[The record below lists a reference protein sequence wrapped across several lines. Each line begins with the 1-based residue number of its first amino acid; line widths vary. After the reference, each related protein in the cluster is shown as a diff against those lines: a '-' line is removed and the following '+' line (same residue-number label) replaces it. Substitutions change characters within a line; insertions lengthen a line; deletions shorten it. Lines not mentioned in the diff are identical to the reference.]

1 MTMISRKTGLKTG
14 SIFGLAMA
22 AMVTAPAVAQT
33 GDQAGEEAETNSNV
47 IIVTA
52 QRREQSIQDVPIAI
66 SAFSPKTLQTLAV
79 KKTIDLVDTIPNLVG
94 SNNTSLGS
102 ANVYFLR
109 GQGQDESFPTFDPA
123 VGTYVDEVFYTR
135 QNGNNIALFDIERT
149 EVLRGPQG
157 TLFGKNTTGGAI
169 NIVLRKP
176 GEELGG
182 FVEASYGRFE
192 EKMVRGS
199 IDLPASEDARFL
211 VSGFFVDDN
220 GWLANP
226 TLGRNINDRHS
237 WGARLAADIDIT
249 PSINW
254 YAAIDYIEDSGTNIA
269 GRDTNLDTG
278 VSPINGNYGEVD
290 LVSTSVLPNGLG
302 AVFPGAVSKAD
313 YGSQTNS
320 FNISS
325 NLGIQTGDT
334 GQINLILGY
343 RKVENDFLVN
353 FPLPQFDAFMTF
365 PTPANP
371 SLDDIFIIDNLG
383 DFKQYSA
390 ELKYNATLFDDFL
403 NLTVGLFYLKEDNFT
418 DFAAYFAGP
427 TPSRDRII
435 TNETENIA
443 GYIQGDFV
451 LTDTITATA
460 GLRYTDESKS
470 FRVSDN
476 RPIGDI
482 TDLTTANLI
491 AQGIPVDQSNKV
503 WTPRFALQ
511 FKPNDETMF
520 YASATRGFRSG
531 GWNARSNNSIGLQPF
546 LSETVWS
553 YETGARLQFGDAL
566 SIYATAFH
574 VDVTNLQVNTSL
586 GQGQFGIGNS
596 GKLRN
601 TGFELETFIRP
612 TREFNIYASLGV
624 MDARYDPSAAE
635 TAACLAIAPNNTR
648 FGAFDNNCNLANV
661 KRSPSVQGTMGGSYD
676 IDFGNFIVTPRASV
690 RMVSDQATTSRN
702 RGLAD
707 GYTLVNAGIDIKPFD
722 TLQFSVECANC
733 FNKRY
738 LTATFGNGDTY
749 FNNPGRWTIRANYK
763 FGGRAN

>member
-1 MTMISRKTGLKTG
+1 MKLAKTAL
-14 SIFGLAMA
+14 SNSMIFGLTLAGMA
-22 AMVTAPAVAQT
+22 GAPAFAQDT
-33 GDQAGEEAETNSNV
+33 EAADAAQDNENV
-47 IIVTA
+47 IVVTA

-176 GEELGG
+176 GNELGG
-182 FVEASYGRFE
+182 FVEASYGRFDE
-192 EKMVRGS
+192 VMVRGS
-199 IDLPASEDARFL
+199 VDLPASENVRFL
-211 VSGFFVDDN
+211 ASGFFVDDN
-220 GWLANP
+220 GWLTNTA
-226 TLGRNINDRHS
+226 LGRNINDRHS
-237 WGARLAADIDIT
+237 WGARFAADIDIT
-249 PSINW
+249 PDINW
-254 YAAIDYIEDSGTNIA
+254 YAAVDYIEDSGTNIA

-278 VSPINGNYGEVD
+278 ANPANGNYGKVD

-371 SLDDIFIIDNLG
+371 SRDDIFIIDNLG

-390 ELKYNATLFDDFL
+390 ELKYNASLFDDAL

-443 GYIQGDFV
+443 GYIQGD
-451 LTDTITATA
+451 LSITDTITATA
-460 GLRYTDESKS
+460 GVRYTDESKS

-476 RPIGDI
+476 QPVGNI

-511 FKPNDETMF
+511 FKPNDDAMF

-553 YETGARLQFGDAL
+553 YEAGTRLQFSDFL
-566 SIYATAFH
+566 SVYATAFH

-612 TREFNIYASLGV
+612 TREFNIYASLGI
-624 MDARYDPSAAE
+624 MNARYDPSAAE
-635 TAACLAIAPNNTR
+635 TAACQALAPNNTR

-661 KRSPSVQGTMGGSYD
+661 KRSPDVQATFGGSYD
-676 IDFGNFIVTPRASV
+676 IELGSLTITPRASV

-707 GYTLVNAGIDIKPFD
+707 GYTLVNAGIDLKPFD
-722 TLQFSVECANC
+722 ALQLSIECANC